1 MRLPIND
8 KGTNNQFINLVN
20 KIDVDLRK
28 NFEGSIKENIENII
42 MQVMLADFTVITAET
57 FDPNRVIN
65 YFFNKE
71 KEIKQFKNWKV
82 VPVQAT
88 KTDDLHRIFFQLTI
102 EIDKY
107 YFYIYMGIQ
116 FHSLL
121 YYKLDKEII
130 RINKRIKE
138 LEEINYNIKNEITT
152 KGDQIIKQELNNLG
166 YKDIE
171 NYALFEELF
180 AKQDL
185 SNHLSEKASNLEDD
199 YPQLKQNS
207 QIIDILK
214 KDLENLTIELYQI
227 NLASIDSN
235 KLMIG
240 EEGIAFNID
249 FELIKNKKKHERTS
263 VVDFEKINNEDC
275 LKIEEEFSNILNIFK

>member
-1 MRLPIND
+1 MRLPIDD
-8 KGTNNQFINLVN
+8 KGTNNQFIHLLN
-20 KIDVDLRK
+20 KINIDLRK
-28 NFEGSIKENIENII
+28 NFESSIKENIQNIK
-42 MQVMLADFTVITAET
+42 MKVMLADFTVIESET

-71 KEIKQFKNWKV
+71 KELKQFINWKV
-82 VPVQAT
+82 APVQAT
-88 KTDDLHRIFFQLTI
+88 KTDDLHRVFFQLTL
-102 EIDKY
+102 EIDKF

-130 RINKRIKE
+130 RINKKIKE
-138 LEEINYNIKNEITT
+138 LEEINSNIKDEITK

-171 NYALFEELF
+171 NNELFEELF
-180 AKQDL
+180 IKQDL
-185 SNHLSEKASNLEDD
+185 SKSLSEKASNLENS

-207 QIIDILK
+207 QLIDALK
-214 KDLENLTIELYQI
+214 KDLENLIIELYQM
-227 NLASIDSN
+227 NPASIDSN
-235 KLMIG
+235 KLMVG

-263 VVDFEKINNEDC
+263 VIDFEKFTDTDYA
-275 LKIEEEFSNILNIFK
+275 KIEREFSDILKTFQ

>member
-1 MRLPIND
+1 MRLPIDD
-8 KGTNNQFINLVN
+8 KGTNNQFIHLLN
-20 KIDVDLRK
+20 KINIDLRK
-28 NFEGSIKENIENII
+28 NFESSIKENIQNIK
-42 MQVMLADFTVITAET
+42 MKVMLADFTVIESET

-71 KEIKQFKNWKV
+71 KELKQFIKWKV
-82 VPVQAT
+82 APVQAT
-88 KTDDLHRIFFQLTI
+88 KTDDLHRVFFQLTL
-102 EIDKY
+102 EIDKF

-130 RINKRIKE
+130 RINKKIKE
-138 LEEINYNIKNEITT
+138 LEEINSNIKDEITK
-152 KGDQIIKQELNNLG
+152 KGDQIIKQELTNLG

-171 NYALFEELF
+171 NNELFEELF
-180 AKQDL
+180 IKQDL
-185 SNHLSEKASNLEDD
+185 SSSLSEKASNLENS

-207 QIIDILK
+207 QVIDALK
-214 KDLENLTIELYQI
+214 KDLENLIIELYQM
-227 NLASIDSN
+227 NPASIDSN
-235 KLMIG
+235 KLMVG

-263 VVDFEKINNEDC
+263 VIDFEKFTNTDYA
-275 LKIEEEFSNILNIFK
+275 KIEREFSDILKTFQ

>member
-1 MRLPIND
+1 MRLPIDD
-8 KGTNNQFINLVN
+8 KGTNNQFIHLLN
-20 KIDVDLRK
+20 KINIDLRK
-28 NFEGSIKENIENII
+28 NFESSIKENIQNIK
-42 MQVMLADFTVITAET
+42 MKVMLADFTVIESET

-71 KEIKQFKNWKV
+71 KELKQFIKWKV
-82 VPVQAT
+82 APVQAT
-88 KTDDLHRIFFQLTI
+88 KTDDLHRVFFQLTL
-102 EIDKY
+102 EIDKF

-130 RINKRIKE
+130 RINKKIKE
-138 LEEINYNIKNEITT
+138 LEEINSNIKDEITK

-171 NYALFEELF
+171 NNELFEELF
-180 AKQDL
+180 IKQDL
-185 SNHLSEKASNLEDD
+185 SSSLSEKASNLENS

-207 QIIDILK
+207 QVIDALK
-214 KDLENLTIELYQI
+214 KDLENLIIELYQM
-227 NLASIDSN
+227 NPASIDSN
-235 KLMIG
+235 KLMVG

-263 VVDFEKINNEDC
+263 VIDFEKFTNTDYA
-275 LKIEEEFSNILNIFK
+275 KIEREFSDILKTFQ